1 MLLRKLQAARRHD
14 EKNHEMSEGMSEN
27 KVRTCVCVVK
37 KQKRPERN
45 GKVKVR
51 TKNDGWGMSCHT
63 GAGKVRG
70 FFFPRTESQ
79 AEDGLG
85 GGWEAM
91 HLGIWVALR

>member
-51 TKNDGWGMSCHT
+51 TKNDGWGELSP
-63 GAGKVRG
+63 GRG
-70 FFFPRTESQ
+70 RFEEVLFSPGESQ
-79 AEDGLG
+79 SEN
-85 GGWEAM
+85 
-91 HLGIWVALR
+91 